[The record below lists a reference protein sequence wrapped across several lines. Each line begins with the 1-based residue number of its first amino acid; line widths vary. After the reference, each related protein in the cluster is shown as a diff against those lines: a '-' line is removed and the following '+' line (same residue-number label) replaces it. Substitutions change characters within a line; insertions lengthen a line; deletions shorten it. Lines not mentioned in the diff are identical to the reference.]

1 MGGLGLMARRRA
13 IQANPL
19 PEEIATFSR
28 IRGDGSAYIKTD
40 YFPCSYDNIEIAF
53 DLLSSDL
60 TGSLMILMG
69 SRLNVSGNQLFM
81 GVQAHNSNYLSRF
94 YNNNTPT
101 VTLLAN
107 KKNVVNIYLNI
118 EKGREYVNVVDSTT
132 HDIGATFV
140 KNEYTLPYPLHIF
153 ASNELGKET
162 IDARKWRGNIYY
174 IKITDARTG
183 EVKRNYIPALSKG
196 VAGMWEEVE
205 GKFFGNAST
214 TGAFTLLND

>member
-19 PEEIATFSR
+19 PEEVATFSR
-28 IRGDGSAYIKTD
+28 IRGDGNAYIKTD
-40 YFPCSYDNIEIAF
+40 YYPCSYDNIEIAF

-60 TGSLMILMG
+60 TGSLMILYG
-69 SRLNVSGNQLFM
+69 SRLSASKQFFWGIQNAQT
-81 GVQAHNSNYLSRF
+81 NYLSRF
-94 YNNNTPT
+94 YTGTPT
-101 VTLLAN
+101 ISLLEN
-107 KKNVVNIYLNI
+107 KKNIVNIYLDI
-118 EKGREYVNVVDSTT
+118 AKGREYVNVVDSTF
-132 HDIGATFV
+132 HDISATFV

-153 ASNELGKET
+153 ASNESGKET

-183 EVKRNYIPALSKG
+183 EVKRNYIPAMSKG